1 MLIQPAIDFQYEV
14 SFYYINDILEYAL
27 YAPDKNRRWE
37 LKKYSFTKEDKQF
50 AQKFIF
56 KIREY
61 LDFCKS
67 GMNRKVGCTFVNCL
81 YN

>member
-1 MLIQPAIDFQYEV
+1 MLYMLLIKTDGG
-14 SFYYINDILEYAL
+14 S
-27 YAPDKNRRWE
+27 